1 MGNWWLIWFV
11 LLVCI
16 FLPLLRERSMLDVRR
31 VIKKH
36 KRKGSENMSE
46 LIKNYIGKEC
56 VIYIAGGSSNAVSGT
71 ISSCDNGWIEIK
83 KENGQTEILQLDY
96 ISRIQE
102 YPRGKNGKKKMVIAD

>member
-1 MGNWWLIWFV
+1 MEHWFPIWLV
-11 LLVCI
+11 LFVCI
-16 FLPLLRERSMLDVRR
+16 FLPLLRERNMMDVRR
-31 VIKKH
+31 IIKKR

-102 YPRGKNGKKKMVIAD
+102 YPRGKNGKKKTVFAD